1 MRLRIGIL
9 VFAFVFS
16 VGLCIFS
23 NVYVENSMSA
33 IIQKAEEMEKMLI
46 KHDSKSASAASESLK
61 EYMVKKSRILES
73 LVPHE
78 DLHDLSVQIE
88 DIVLT
93 IRIQDLDDCQKAL
106 ALIKENADHLIRHE
120 AFSCGNIF

>member
-1 MRLRIGIL
+1 MRLRIMIL

-16 VGLCIFS
+16 IGLCLFS
-23 NVYVENSMSA
+23 NAYVENSMTE
-33 IIQKAEEMEKMLI
+33 IIQKSKQMEEMLLKGDFD
-46 KHDSKSASAASESLK
+46 KASFASESLK
-61 EYMVKKSRILES
+61 KYIDQKSSVLES

-93 IRIQDLDDCQKAL
+93 IRIQDLDDCRKAL